1 MRSKKLIIFSILCSL
16 FIFTF
21 SSNAYGLVSL
31 PMSTVVSVVCQDIYT
46 SVFDSKSAYDVAFE
60 LKNKEI
66 QKQKEE
72 EERQKQKEAEAAQA
86 AYDEYMSSFE
96 NIGSF
101 KITYYCPC
109 GKCNGNTHRITAS
122 GNKLV
127 PGISIAVDK
136 RVIPL
141 GSTVL
146 INGKEYIAHDT
157 GSAIKGNRIDICV
170 SSHSEALQLG
180 KTTATVYV
188 RR

>member
-1 MRSKKLIIFSILCSL
+1 MQNRKLVIFSILCCL
-16 FIFTF
+16 FIFMF
-21 SSNAYGLVSL
+21 NSSAYGSVIL
-31 PMSTVVSVVCQDIYT
+31 PTSTIVSVVCKDVYT
-46 SVFDSKSAYDVAFE
+46 SVFDNKSTYEIAFE
-60 LKNKEI
+60 LKREEI
-66 QKQKEE
+66 RQQKEE
-72 EERQKQKEAEAAQA
+72 LEKQKQKEAEEKQL
-86 AYDEYMSSFE
+86 AYEAYISSFE
-96 NIGSF
+96 YKGEF

-127 PGISIAVDK
+127 PGLSIAVDRK
-136 RVIPL
+136 VIPL

-180 KTTATVYV
+180 KTTATIYV
-188 RR
+188 RK

>member
-1 MRSKKLIIFSILCSL
+1 MRSKKLIICSILCSL

-21 SSNAYGLVSL
+21 SSSAYGSVIL
-31 PMSTVVSVVCQDIYT
+31 PVNTIVSVVCQDIYT

-60 LKNKEI
+60 LKSKEI

-72 EERQKQKEAEAAQA
+72 EERQKQQEVEAAQA
-86 AYDEYMSSFE
+86 VYEAYMSSFE
-96 NIGSF
+96 YRGEF

-122 GNKLV
+122 GNELV

-146 INGKEYIAHDT
+146 INGKEYVAHDT